1 MELPTFPAAAAAT
14 DSYILPAEP
23 TLANRQQRMGLLL

>member
-1 MELPTFPAAAAAT
+1 MELPTFPDAAAAT